1 MHVCIDDASCIA
13 FRQVMKNAKNGSAV
27 AFRKAAVC
35 DRRARHGQWLLL
47 QFFAFRNACRGLN
60 YIRAKP
66 YTPKNTGEAERLILR
81 EWAYAYAYNISK
93 ERDTELATVAAP
105 LQLASGGSS
114 RFVNQSA
121 LLAAPEAIDAIN
133 LFSVDAAS

>member
-1 MHVCIDDASCIA
+1 MHVCIHDASCIA

-27 AFRKAAVC
+27 AFSKAAIC
-35 DRRARHGQWLLL
+35 DRRARHGQWRLL
-47 QFFAFRNACRGLN
+47 QFFAFRKRVQGASASN

-93 ERDTELATVAAP
+93 ERDAELATMAAP

-114 RFVNQSA
+114 RFVNQTA
-121 LLAAPEAIDAIN
+121 L
-133 LFSVDAAS
+133 FGRS

>member
-1 MHVCIDDASCIA
+1 
-13 FRQVMKNAKNGSAV
+13 MKNAKNGSAV
-27 AFRKAAVC
+27 AFSKAAIC
-35 DRRARHGQWLLL
+35 DRRARHGQWRLL

-81 EWAYAYAYNISK
+81 EWAYAHAYNISK
-93 ERDTELATVAAP
+93 ERDAELATMAAP

-114 RFVNQSA
+114 RFVNRTA
-121 LLAAPEAIDAIN
+121 L
-133 LFSVDAAS
+133 FGRS